1 MLIAVSLLL
10 AALSVMNGFE
20 REMRVRILNLVP
32 HVTVR
37 GFAMDSE
44 WQQVADELEPIESV
58 TRHSQFS
65 DIDALFTIRGEARVA
80 QASQERVQQQGGAA
94 GDLAGA

>member
-32 HVTVR
+32 HVTFR

-44 WQQVADELEPIESV
+44 WQQVADELEQTE
-58 TRHSQFS
+58 
-65 DIDALFTIRGEARVA
+65 
-80 QASQERVQQQGGAA
+80 
-94 GDLAGA
+94 